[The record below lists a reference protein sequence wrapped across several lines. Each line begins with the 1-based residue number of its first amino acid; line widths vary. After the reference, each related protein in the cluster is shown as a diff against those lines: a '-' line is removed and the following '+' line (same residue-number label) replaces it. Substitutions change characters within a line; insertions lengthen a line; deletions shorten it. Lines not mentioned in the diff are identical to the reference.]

1 MKRLP
6 ATVTRG
12 HTRDL
17 LAVAVLFL
25 GNGLVVGTFGGS
37 LPGLRSLL
45 DLAPGQ
51 IVGLLVAA
59 GRVRMRGDHVLA
71 CRREGHRVDAR

>member
-1 MKRLP
+1 MPRPPDLT
-6 ATVTRG
+6 ATALTRG
-12 HTRDL
+12 TTRDF

-45 DLAPGQ
+45 DLGPGQ

-59 GRVRMRGDHVLA
+59 GL
-71 CRREGHRVDAR
+71 CSPSRR